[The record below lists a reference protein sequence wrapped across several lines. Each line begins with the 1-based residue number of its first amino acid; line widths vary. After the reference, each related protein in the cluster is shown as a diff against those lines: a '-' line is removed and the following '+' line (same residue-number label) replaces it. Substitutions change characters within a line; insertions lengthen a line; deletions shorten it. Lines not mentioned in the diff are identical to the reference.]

1 MASTINIKYKDF
13 AVEFAKRAVT
23 KLGNKIDAILLYGS
37 VSRGEAK
44 KTSDIDLLI
53 ITNYAHN
60 SVFKDKIYTIAADF
74 EYENDFSF
82 FLSMVFVTP
91 NELAK
96 QVALRVPF
104 IENVREDAVRLYG
117 KWLFSKID

>member
-60 SVFKDKIYTIAADF
+60 SVFKDKIYTIATDF

>member
-60 SVFKDKIYTIAADF
+60 SVFKDKIYTIATDF

-96 QVALRVPF
+96 QVALRVTF